1 MKQRLMEATMY
12 KGLTIAALALSLGAC
27 SQTVKVAQH
36 DEYVQPK
43 WYQSCKDIG
52 TEYFTGG
59 IKFWQTTQF
68 YYSCGSSVSG
78 FEEAANVKALQ
89 LARRNLGDR
98 LNGKMNSR
106 TTIEM
111 NDTGPAS
118 NIVSSTQSQVLIVN
132 RIKDTAMRHYS
143 STENYTYM
151 LDGNYYSFVMI
162 KLSRPDVDLM
172 IAEYQ
177 RVHNI
182 NAIDTRA
189 INQAA
194 TQLN

>member
-1 MKQRLMEATMY
+1 MY

-177 RVHNI
+177 REHNI

>member
-177 RVHNI
+177 REHNI
-182 NAIDTRA
+182 NAIDTRS

>member
-177 RVHNI
+177 REHNI
-182 NAIDTRA
+182 NAIDTQA

>member
-118 NIVSSTQSQVLIVN
+118 NIVSSTQSQVLIVQVG
-132 RIKDTAMRHYS
+132 RLRQLQEQPQLVIRVAAS
-143 STENYTYM
+143 M
-151 LDGNYYSFVMI
+151 LVPVVKFQSM
-162 KLSRPDVDLM
+162 
-172 IAEYQ
+172 
-177 RVHNI
+177 
-182 NAIDTRA
+182 
-189 INQAA
+189 
-194 TQLN
+194 

>member
-1 MKQRLMEATMY
+1 MEATMY

-177 RVHNI
+177 REHNI

>member
-177 RVHNI
+177 REHNI

>member
-78 FEEAANVKALQ
+78 FEPAANVKALQ

-162 KLSRPDVDLM
+162 KLSRPDVDLL

-177 RVHNI
+177 REHNI

>member
-177 RVHNI
+177 REHNI

-194 TQLN
+194 NQLN

>member
-177 RVHNI
+177 REHNI
-182 NAIDTRA
+182 NALDTRA

-194 TQLN
+194 NQLN

>member
-151 LDGNYYSFVMI
+151 IDGNYYSFVMI

-177 RVHNI
+177 REHNI

>member
-177 RVHNI
+177 QEHNI